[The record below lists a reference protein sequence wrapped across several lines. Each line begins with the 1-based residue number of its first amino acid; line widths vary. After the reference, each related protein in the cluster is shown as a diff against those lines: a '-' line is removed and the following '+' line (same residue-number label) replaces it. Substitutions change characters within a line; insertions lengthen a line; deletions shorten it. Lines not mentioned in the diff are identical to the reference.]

1 MLYLEGFSSFP
12 PLLARPPVT
21 HFQIQLTF
29 TPLIEENMLTQALHI
44 HAHDTFYHLFDEMV
58 EAVEKRTGVEREPNG
73 HL

>member
-1 MLYLEGFSSFP
+1 
-12 PLLARPPVT
+12 
-21 HFQIQLTF
+21 
-29 TPLIEENMLTQALHI
+29 MLTQALHI